1 MHTILGIR
9 HHGPG
14 STRALVRALDQ
25 LAPDCI
31 LMECPHDVE
40 SLVEYVDLPGLRP
53 PVAMLIYDPKSP
65 KRASYLPYAEFS
77 PEWQTMRYAR
87 REEIPIRFMD
97 LPMSMTFGLREME
110 STDPQLLLHG
120 PAEADA
126 EAIKLRRDPLGAMA
140 ALAGYTDGERW
151 WEVTFEQADNDLE
164 VFSAI
169 LEMMDALRGEIGD
182 VDTEET
188 LRREAFMRKQ
198 LRLAIKDG
206 YENIAIVCGAYHG
219 PALVDLRRYPTKHDN
234 AWLKGIKKIKTAAT
248 WVPWTYD
255 RLSYRS
261 GYGAGVLAP
270 MWYDMLYR
278 DRDHVVLRWMTRAA
292 RLFRQEQLDI
302 SPAHAIQ
309 GVRLAHELA
318 MLRGKSIAGISEL
331 REAVISVF
339 CGGNE
344 AGFKLIEE
352 KLITGDV
359 TGQIPDSIPVFPL
372 QKDLEKQVK
381 SARLSKEY
389 ATTETLHKDLD
400 LRKPGNL
407 LASRLLHRLLVLGLP
422 WGTEKPTNE
431 RAKGSFQE
439 RWKLKWKPD
448 FAVQIIEA
456 GMWGSTVAE
465 AAANY
470 LRKQATETEQL
481 AEITQ
486 WTERALKADLPNAVA
501 GLLVRLEQLAAL
513 TDDTYLLL
521 DTLPPLVRVLRFGD
535 TRQTDVS
542 AAGRVVE
549 QLVPRVC
556 IGLPAAC
563 SGVDQERAEIIFEQI
578 RAAHRAVARLQ
589 RPEFTEQWER
599 ALVSVA
605 ETSVTAPLLRGGATR
620 LLFDRQV
627 FDLDETITHLHF
639 ALSPAAKTA
648 DGAAWLEGFLHGSG
662 LLLVHV
668 PALWNAVNGWV
679 EGIDWENFT
688 PLLPALRRTFANF
701 SGAEREKL
709 LALAKRGELP
719 EVSLT
724 ATLTPAFNE
733 RARRVLP
740 TLRVL
745 LGNG

>member
-14 STRALVRALDQ
+14 STRALQRALEQ
-25 LAPDCI
+25 LTPDCI
-31 LMECPHDVE
+31 LMECPQDVE
-40 SLVEYVDLPGLRP
+40 HLLEYVDLPGLVP
-53 PVAMLIYDPKSP
+53 PVAMLVYDPKAP
-65 KRASYLPYAEFS
+65 KRASYLPYATFS

-87 REEIPIRFMD
+87 REEVPIRFMD
-97 LPMSMTFGLREME
+97 LPMSMTFGLRDME

-120 PAEADA
+120 PADEDA

-151 WEVTFEQADNDLE
+151 WEVTFEQADNDLS
-164 VFSAI
+164 VFTAI

-182 VDTEET
+182 ADTEET
-188 LRREAFMRKQ
+188 LRREAFMRKT
-198 LRLAIKDG
+198 LRKAIKDG
-206 YENIAIVCGAYHG
+206 YENIAVVCGAYHG
-219 PALVDLRRYPTKHDN
+219 PALVDLRRHPVKTDN
-234 AWLKGIKKIKTAAT
+234 AWLKGIKKIRTAAT

-270 MWYDMLYR
+270 VWYDMLYR
-278 DRDHVVLRWMTRAA
+278 NRDQVVLRWMTRAA
-292 RLFRQEQLDI
+292 RLFRTEQLDI

-318 MLRGKSIAGISEL
+318 TLRGKPIAGIAEL

-344 AGFKLIEE
+344 AAFKLIED
-352 KLITGDV
+352 KLVTGDV
-359 TGQIPDSIPVFPL
+359 TGKIPDSIPLFPL

-389 ATTETLHKDLD
+389 ATTETIHKDLD

-407 LASRLLHRLLVLGLP
+407 LASRLLHRLLILGLP
-422 WGTEKPTNE
+422 WGTEKSANE
-431 RAKGSFQE
+431 RARGSFQE

-470 LRKQATETEQL
+470 LRKQAADTERL

-486 WTERALKADLPNAVA
+486 WTERALKADLAEAVA
-501 GLLVRLEQLAAL
+501 ALLARLEQLAAV
-513 TDDTYLLL
+513 TDDIYLLL

-542 AAGRVVE
+542 AAARVVDG
-549 QLVPRVC
+549 LVPRVC

-563 SGVDQERAEIIFEQI
+563 SGVDQERAEAIFEQL
-578 RAAHRAVARLQ
+578 RAAHRAVARLG
-589 RPEFTEQWER
+589 RADFTEQWER
-599 ALVSVA
+599 ALISIA
-605 ETSVTAPLLRGGATR
+605 TTAASAPLLRGGTTR

-627 FDLDETITHLHF
+627 FDLDETITQLHY

-648 DGAAWLEGFLHGSG
+648 DGAAWLEGFLYGSG
-662 LLLVHV
+662 LLLVHI
-668 PALWNAVNGWV
+668 PALWNAVDSWV
-679 EGIDWENFT
+679 QGLSWEAFT
-688 PLLPALRRTFANF
+688 PLLPLLRRTFANF
-701 SGAEREKL
+701 SGAERAKL
-709 LALAKRGELP
+709 LELAGRKPSAEDTTHQTTR
-719 EVSLT
+719 
-724 ATLTPAFNE
+724 FDE
-733 RARRVLP
+733 RARTVLP
-740 TLRVL
+740 TLHEL
-745 LGNG
+745 LGN